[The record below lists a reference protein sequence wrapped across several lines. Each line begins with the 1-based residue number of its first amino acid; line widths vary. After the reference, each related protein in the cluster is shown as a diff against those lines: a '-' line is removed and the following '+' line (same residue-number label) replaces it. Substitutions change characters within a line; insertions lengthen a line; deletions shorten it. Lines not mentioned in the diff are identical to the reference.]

1 MIHIICYYLHNG
13 LLLGCQKARQMAVL
27 LFLTTQIDLED
38 IMLSEIRERQILND
52 FTYMKNL
59 KKKKKEQTYN
69 RNRLREQTD
78 GCYRGQGWKRR
89 EIIEGNKVTQTFS
102 YKINESQG

>member
-27 LFLTTQIDLED
+27 LFVTTQIDLED

-59 KKKKKEQTYN
+59 KKKKGTNIQQKQTQRTN
-69 RNRLREQTD
+69 RWLL
-78 GCYRGQGWKRR
+78 QGTGLEEER
-89 EIIEGNKVTQTFS
+89 N
-102 YKINESQG
+102 N